1 MPSFGTKSRKRLD
14 TCDERLQA
22 ICEVVI
28 EHYDISV
35 LEGHRS
41 NERQDELF
49 RQGKSK
55 LKGGQSEHN
64 TSPSRA
70 VDIAPYPVDWN
81 ETRRFYFM
89 AGLIKQAAHDMGV
102 KVRLGAD
109 WDGDGSFSDQTFHDL
124 PHVEL
129 VE

>member
-1 MPSFGTKSRKRLD
+1 MPTFSDKSRERLD
-14 TCDERLQA
+14 SCHEHLQA
-22 ICEVVI
+22 LCEVIV
-28 EHYDISV
+28 EHYDFTV

-41 NERQDELF
+41 GSRQNELF

-55 LKGGQSEHN
+55 LKAGQSKHN
-64 TSPSRA
+64 SLPSMA
-70 VDIAPYPVDWN
+70 VDLAPYPIDWSD
-81 ETRRFYFM
+81 TRRFYFL
-89 AGLIKQAAHDMGV
+89 AGLVRQAAHDMGI

-109 WDGDGSFSDQTFHDL
+109 WDGDGSYSDQSFHDL